1 MRSALVA
8 AQLLIAAAADAS
20 PIVRSGWTDPAS
32 PQGANVFYW
41 ATPSDRFFAWAPTRY
56 EVSIDDMAGTVSINR
71 WEIYDDTRT
80 QLAYSFAPQTF
91 QLTLNSLGQWTAP
104 APFGSI
110 VMYPRGLVDA
120 KLHLFVRFEGREETF
135 PTPIL
140 SIFPG
145 AAPWIL
151 DTLTVQIPEP
161 KTAAM
166 MLLSTAAAGVIMV
179 PRRRRHAARL
189 KLGEVRG

>member
-8 AQLLIAAAADAS
+8 ALLFVAAAVDAS
-20 PIVRSGWTDPAS
+20 PIVHSGWTDPAS
-32 PQGANVFYW
+32 PQGADVFYW
-41 ATPSDRFFAWAPTRY
+41 ATPSDKFFARAPTRY
-56 EVSIDDMAGTVSINR
+56 ELSIDDMAGTVSISR
-71 WEIYDDTRT
+71 WDVYDDTRT

-91 QLTLNSLGQWTAP
+91 QLTLNSVGQWTAP
-104 APFGSI
+104 TPFGSV
-110 VMYPRGLVDA
+110 VMYPRGLFDA

-145 AAPWIL
+145 ATPWIL

-161 KTAAM
+161 TTAAM
-166 MLLSTAAAGVIMV
+166 LLLSTAGAGVAV
-179 PRRRRHAARL
+179 TQRGRRHVRRL
-189 KLGEVRG
+189 QFGEVRG

>member
-8 AQLLIAAAADAS
+8 PLLLVTATAEAS
-20 PIVRSGWTDPAS
+20 PIVRSGWTDAAGS
-32 PQGANVFYW
+32 QGANVFYW
-41 ATPSDRFFAWAPTRY
+41 ATPSDRFFAWAPTSY

-71 WEIYDDTRT
+71 WDIYDDTRT

-104 APFGSI
+104 TPFGSI
-110 VMYPRGLVDA
+110 VMYPRGLYDA

-145 AAPWIL
+145 ATPWIL
-151 DTLTVQIPEP
+151 DTLTVLIPEP
-161 KTAAM
+161 KTVAL
-166 MLLSTAAAGVIMV
+166 MLLSAAAAGVAVVRQRCGRV
-179 PRRRRHAARL
+179 PRL
-189 KLGEVRG
+189 

>member
-8 AQLLIAAAADAS
+8 PFLLIAATADAS
-20 PIVRSGWTDPAS
+20 PIVHAGWTDPAGS
-32 PQGANVFYW
+32 QGANVFYW
-41 ATPSDRFFAWAPTRY
+41 ATPSDRFFARAPTRY
-56 EVSIDDMAGTVSINR
+56 EVSIDDMTGTVSIDR

-80 QLAYSFAPQTF
+80 KLAYSFAPQTF
-91 QLTLNSLGQWTAP
+91 QLMLNSLGEWTAP
-104 APFGSI
+104 TPFGSI
-110 VMYPRGLVDA
+110 VMYPRGLYDA

-161 KTAAM
+161 KTAAT
-166 MLLSTAAAGVIMV
+166 MLLSTAAVGVLAN
-179 PRRRRHAARL
+179 RRRRHGWTL
-189 KLGEVRG
+189 KLSEVWA